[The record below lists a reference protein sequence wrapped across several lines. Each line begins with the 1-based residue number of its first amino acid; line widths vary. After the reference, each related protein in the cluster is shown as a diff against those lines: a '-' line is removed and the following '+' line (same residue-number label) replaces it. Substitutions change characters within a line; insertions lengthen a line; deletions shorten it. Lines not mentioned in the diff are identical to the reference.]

1 MYKIGTDRE
10 KWLNPQRNAQI
21 GDVVL
26 LKDKNLPRLEW
37 STGTIISVTP
47 DKDTLVRRVMVK
59 PHKRPNQTLDPAPRE
74 RAIHD
79 LVLIKSITSPDHP
92 HQDSSQQKDAPEEAS
107 AFRTSFQVLERGIFP
122 SIPDKLPKSQN
133 HNPIGSQYSCI
144 QQPTKMIEPI
154 PEKDITFL
162 QSTSDAILQRIS
174 DIRKNSLNTKNPNS
188 IPLNQPSN
196 CYPKLEWDKH
206 YIHSYLDQG
215 HLKHQLKGRPSNVPQ
230 DKDVLQTEPL
240 KSKDSQKL
248 QPSSKTSFITQ
259 EQKKKQVHWKPQISK
274 IKYIEPSGKMKPTK
288 TTTALSR
295 ELSSLER
302 SSETERSKLWR
313 DQITDLSTTLYL
325 LFSKNE
331 NKDPHCPSPRYFY
344 TKDGLIKR
352 ETPSSNLLSQIFLP
366 TSQYKTILQRP
377 HPPATNT
384 NSQQTSLKT
393 TKTKSFE
400 QRQMEYYQ
408 IRAKIFGTKTSPYN
422 IRPP

>member
-1 MYKIGTDRE
+1 MSVMVGIGGNG
-10 KWLNPQRNAQI
+10 WQY
-21 GDVVL
+21 
-26 LKDKNLPRLEW
+26 
-37 STGTIISVTP
+37 VTP

-92 HQDSSQQKDAPEEAS
+92 HQDSSQHKDAPEEAS
-107 AFRTSFQVLERGIFP
+107 AFRTSFQVLERGLFP

-206 YIHSYLDQG
+206 YIHSYL
-215 HLKHQLKGRPSNVPQ
+215 
-230 DKDVLQTEPL
+230 
-240 KSKDSQKL
+240 KSKDSQTL

-288 TTTALSR
+288 TTTALSSR
-295 ELSSLER
+295 V
-302 SSETERSKLWR
+302 
-313 DQITDLSTTLYL
+313 
-325 LFSKNE
+325 
-331 NKDPHCPSPRYFY
+331 
-344 TKDGLIKR
+344 
-352 ETPSSNLLSQIFLP
+352 
-366 TSQYKTILQRP
+366 
-377 HPPATNT
+377 
-384 NSQQTSLKT
+384 
-393 TKTKSFE
+393 
-400 QRQMEYYQ
+400 
-408 IRAKIFGTKTSPYN
+408 
-422 IRPP
+422 

>member
-1 MYKIGTDRE
+1 MFE
-10 KWLNPQRNAQI
+10 VQ
-21 GDVVL
+21 
-26 LKDKNLPRLEW
+26 
-37 STGTIISVTP
+37 
-47 DKDTLVRRVMVK
+47 
-59 PHKRPNQTLDPAPRE
+59 
-74 RAIHD
+74 
-79 LVLIKSITSPDHP
+79 
-92 HQDSSQQKDAPEEAS
+92 
-107 AFRTSFQVLERGIFP
+107 
-122 SIPDKLPKSQN
+122 
-133 HNPIGSQYSCI
+133 
-144 QQPTKMIEPI
+144 
-154 PEKDITFL
+154 
-162 QSTSDAILQRIS
+162 
-174 DIRKNSLNTKNPNS
+174 
-188 IPLNQPSN
+188 
-196 CYPKLEWDKH
+196 
-206 YIHSYLDQG
+206 
-215 HLKHQLKGRPSNVPQ
+215 
-230 DKDVLQTEPL
+230 
-240 KSKDSQKL
+240 
-248 QPSSKTSFITQ
+248 
-259 EQKKKQVHWKPQISK
+259 
-274 IKYIEPSGKMKPTK
+274 YIEPSGKMKPTK
-288 TTTALSR
+288 TTTALRR
-295 ELSSLER
+295 ELDNLER